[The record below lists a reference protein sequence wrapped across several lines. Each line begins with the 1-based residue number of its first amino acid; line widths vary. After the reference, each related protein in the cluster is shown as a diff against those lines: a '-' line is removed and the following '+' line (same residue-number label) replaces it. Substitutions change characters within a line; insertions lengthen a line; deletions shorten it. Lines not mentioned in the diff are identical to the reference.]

1 MIEALITLIAV
12 AAVAVSIFYIGYTC
26 GKLTGICDGLQDAID
41 ILEERREAL
50 KEQEGE

>member
-12 AAVAVSIFYIGYTC
+12 AVSGVAIFYIGCTY